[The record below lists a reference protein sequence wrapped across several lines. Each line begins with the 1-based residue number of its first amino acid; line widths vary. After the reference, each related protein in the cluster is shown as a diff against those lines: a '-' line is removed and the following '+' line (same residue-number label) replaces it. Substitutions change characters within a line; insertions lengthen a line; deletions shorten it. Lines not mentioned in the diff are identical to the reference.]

1 MTIAHTK
8 DILDPILNT
17 FTGDLITVS
26 SQNGLPPG
34 TRVAFLL
41 SIASST
47 KPLPL
52 SGKVVSVAQEERERF
67 RLVIR
72 LHSLTR
78 QQGALLSLANPTKR
92 T

>member
-1 MTIAHTK
+1 MTISHTK
-8 DILDPILNT
+8 DILDPILDT
-17 FTGDLITVS
+17 FTGNLITVS

-34 TRVAFLL
+34 TRVEFLL

-52 SGKVVSVAQEERERF
+52 SGKVVSVSPEEGERF

-72 LHSLTR
+72 L
-78 QQGALLSLANPTKR
+78 
-92 T
+92 